1 MKYLVI
7 ILLLLACN
15 PVKRVLKDPEKLDE
29 VRQHL
34 IETGMCVNDTV
45 TVETFIQGEDSIV
58 KIPCDDFDTTSK
70 DSVRIVVKDSVL
82 KYIKI
87 NKVITK
93 IVRDTKLEDQL
104 KAELKKKDD
113 EILKLKSK
121 VVDLGGDNNK
131 LDKRVLRLRI
141 ILICLAVFTSLV
153 VFKKPILRTLMPY
166 MK

>member
-1 MKYLVI
+1 MRYLF
-7 ILLLLACN
+7 ILALFITACD
-15 PVKRVLKDPEKLDE
+15 PVKKVLRDPQKLDE
-29 VRQHL
+29 VRQKL

-58 KIPCDDFDTTSK
+58 KVPCDDFDSTGK
-70 DSVRIVVKDSVL
+70 DSVRIYVKDSVL

-104 KAELKKKDD
+104 KAEIKKKDA

-121 VVDLGGDNNK
+121 VVDLSGDVNK
-131 LDKRVLRLRI
+131 LNKKSFRLGI
-141 ILICLAVFTSLV
+141 ILSCV
-153 VFKKPILRTLMPY
+153 VLLSGLIIFRKPIAKAVIRI
-166 MK
+166 